1 MLNMTDAQS
10 DVALIEAQPSD
21 YLRIAHLHALSWR
34 SAYRGIVS
42 EEYLEN
48 HVFEERLAVWKAR
61 IGDGIAP
68 GQSGILACAGTE
80 LLGFAWVRLDAHP
93 KWGSAIDNLHV
104 NPSAKGRK
112 IGRRLM
118 ARAAGVVIRQRP
130 GSALHLWV
138 LEANHPARGFYERLG
153 GVYHERGTRP
163 TGDGKRAPG
172 ILYLWNDPAILM
184 AKTDEHFLLK

>member
-1 MLNMTDAQS
+1 MLNLTDAQS

-21 YLRIAHLHALSWR
+21 YPRIAHLHALSWQ

-61 IGDGIAP
+61 ISDGIAT
-68 GQSGILACAGTE
+68 GQSGILACAGSE
-80 LLGFAWVRLDAHP
+80 LLGFAWVRLDVHP
-93 KWGSAIDNLHV
+93 IWGSAIDNLHV
-104 NPSAKGRK
+104 SPSAKGRN

-118 ARAAGVVIRQRP
+118 ARAAEVVIRQRP

-153 GVYHERGTRP
+153 GVAHECGTRP

-172 ILYLWNDPAILM
+172 ILFLWTDPTILTLN
-184 AKTDEHFLLK
+184 TDEHFRPK

>member
-1 MLNMTDAQS
+1 VRS

-21 YLRIAHLHALSWR
+21 YPRIANLHALSWQ
-34 SAYRGIVS
+34 SAYRGLVS
-42 EEYLEN
+42 EEYLEH

-61 IGDGIAP
+61 IGDGIP
-68 GQSGILACAGTE
+68 SGQSGILACAGTE
-80 LLGFAWVRLDAHP
+80 LLGFVWVRHDADP
-93 KWGSAIDNLHV
+93 KLGSAIDNLHV
-104 NPSAKGRK
+104 SPSAKGRN

-118 ARAAGVVIRQRP
+118 ARAAEIVLGERL

-153 GVYHERGTRP
+153 GVLHKRGTRP

-172 ILYLWNDPAILM
+172 LLYLWNDPAILM
-184 AKTDEHFLLK
+184 AKSDLQKPSQQ